1 MPKNTDSMYA
11 LTSSMV
17 CYAREHKDEMNRIA
31 NSIRYAEKM
40 PPDFS
45 VVLLKDYMY
54 IEKDY
59 KQKLMVIPEFCKWLN
74 TKGSLMNGSVR

>member
-1 MPKNTDSMYA
+1 MPKSADAMYA
-11 LTSSMV
+11 LTSSMTS
-17 CYAREHKDEMNRIA
+17 YAREHKDDMKRIA

-59 KQKLMVIPEFCKWLN
+59 RKKLMQIPEFYRWIQS
-74 TKGSLMNGSVR
+74 KGNLLNGSV